1 MIKFN
6 QLIKECTFNGMTII
20 AYDRAKKRD
29 IINIKF
35 QKRKT
40 GNSNKIYLGHTY
52 FYILINKNNNN
63 YLLYYN
69 DKQIYYNHNID
80 NVLNYYL
87 NKINKLK

>member
-40 GNSNKIYLGHTY
+40 GNSNKIYL
-52 FYILINKNNNN
+52 
-63 YLLYYN
+63 
-69 DKQIYYNHNID
+69 
-80 NVLNYYL
+80 
-87 NKINKLK
+87 